1 MAQYNGLVHACIFL
15 HSPSNYT
22 ETKCTC
28 KMLDFG
34 RWECLCKYVSD
45 HVHSGTIYKSNLTFF
60 NNPTDEMIAQI
71 NMLGARTILMISSK
85 CNGRLVVREE
95 GGGVE
100 LGEKS
105 EK

>member
-1 MAQYNGLVHACIFL
+1 M
-15 HSPSNYT
+15 
-22 ETKCTC
+22 
-28 KMLDFG
+28 
-34 RWECLCKYVSD
+34 
-45 HVHSGTIYKSNLTFF
+45 TFF

-71 NMLGARTILMISSK
+71 NMFGARMILMISSK